1 MQVLIS
7 RLAKWTVLKAGAV
20 YLRICQ
26 AAVLHETWNMKQ
38 DEAVAGWGQ
47 YSSDV
52 AGPRL
57 HFLRRSLIYIGAS
70 SSFSSSFRSNFWPYL
85 NTPAALS
92 ENQHGSQAAFRNPTT
107 LTASSL
113 VQQPSTMEEA
123 CADGNL
129 ELVKESFKRLLLSS
143 HGNIPLTDRVMPG
156 GAEVI
161 QKSTC
166 IAARHGHT
174 AIFTFLLDIGS
185 GVSNKRSSR
194 GGSNRGK

>member
-1 MQVLIS
+1 
-7 RLAKWTVLKAGAV
+7 
-20 YLRICQ
+20 
-26 AAVLHETWNMKQ
+26 MKQ

-47 YSSDV
+47 HSSDV

-70 SSFSSSFRSNFWPYL
+70 SSFSSSSRSNLCL

-92 ENQHGSQAAFRNPTT
+92 ENQHGSQVAFRNPTT

-123 CADGNL
+123 CADGDL
-129 ELVKESFKRLLLSS
+129 ELAKESFKRLLLSS
-143 HGNIPLTDRVMPG
+143 HGNIPLTDRVMPR

-161 QKSTC
+161 QHCRATRPHS
-166 IAARHGHT
+166 H
-174 AIFTFLLDIGS
+174 IFIPVGS
-185 GVSNKRSSR
+185 GVSNKRSTR